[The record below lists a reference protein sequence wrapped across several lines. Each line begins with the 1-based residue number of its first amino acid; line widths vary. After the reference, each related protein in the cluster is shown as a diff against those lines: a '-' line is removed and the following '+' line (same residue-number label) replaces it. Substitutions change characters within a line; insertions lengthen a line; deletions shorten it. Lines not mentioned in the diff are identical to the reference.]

1 MYNKDNNSKRSNS
14 SNKNELNLQNE
25 EDLNKVSNHS
35 ENGSDTI
42 KNDSNRASDNDESKN
57 EKIEDNSTKK
67 KDIKSIEE
75 VDEKKQEL
83 IEGLN
88 KYLISSNLKK
98 YLEEIELK
106 TKAQLINKYNEYIDR
121 FENSDKYEDNKKIDT
136 KEKLGCKILNYFIE
150 ILKKHKNTKNSEE
163 IKNSEEYKNIKEAIT
178 SIYDD
183 IYKDIGDDINF
194 SFNDND
200 ISQIDINTNELSQTR
215 VNNNDF
221 ENIPAL
227 DFSVLNNETTNRN
240 KIDEGNKEDENEKS
254 VEKMDEKECY
264 GAVVYNYYKHT
275 KDQLATKVNE
285 YFKSKSNKDKNDE
298 LDNSDNKELYNKFMS
313 MKDNNEFVE
322 SKGGTVEE
330 SSNNYNLE
338 INPNVLTNTQPN
350 NEEFVEDSNGY
361 NCTQYAGY
369 AGAAAIVICIVAQA
383 LNYMSDHH
391 DYHGFGASGF

>member
-25 EDLNKVSNHS
+25 EDLNKVSNRS

-57 EKIEDNSTKK
+57 EKIEENSTKK
-67 KDIKSIEE
+67 KEIKSIEE

-88 KYLISSNLKK
+88 KYLSSSNLKK
-98 YLEEIELK
+98 CLEGIELK
-106 TKAQLINKYNEYIDR
+106 TKTQFINKYKEYIDR
-121 FENSDKYEDNKKIDT
+121 FQNSDNYEDNKKIDT
-136 KEKLGCKILNYFIE
+136 KEKLGCKILNCCIE

-183 IYKDIGDDINF
+183 IYKDIDDDINF

-227 DFSVLNNETTNRN
+227 DFSVLNNEVTNRN
-240 KIDEGNKEDENEKS
+240 QINEENKEDENEKS
-254 VEKMDEKECY
+254 VKKMDEKEGY
-264 GAVVYNYYKHT
+264 GAVLYNYYKHT

-330 SSNNYNLE
+330 ISNNYNLE
-338 INPNVLTNTQPN
+338 TNQNVFTNTQQN
-350 NEEFVEDSNGY
+350 NEEVVQSSNDY
-361 NCTQYAGY
+361 SYYKYAICVLT
-369 AGAAAIVICIVAQA
+369 GACIVMQA
-383 LNYMSDHH
+383 LSYMSDHH
-391 DYHGFGASGF
+391 DYHGFGSSGF